1 MQDKISIH
9 YLLKQTIKLFF
20 ERTEFLRTNIKF
32 LLKKCNYK
40 DGLYKA
46 YDYSLCEGFILKW
59 RKAKREV

>member
-1 MQDKISIH
+1 MGDKISIH

-32 LLKKCNYK
+32 LLKKSNYK

-46 YDYSLCEGFILKW
+46 YNYSLCEGSF
-59 RKAKREV
+59 

>member
-1 MQDKISIH
+1 MGDKISIH

-20 ERTEFLRTNIKF
+20 KRTEFLRTNIKF

-46 YDYSLCEGFILKW
+46 YNYSLCEGSF
-59 RKAKREV
+59 